1 MGGPPLQTTPLD
13 SISRW
18 AAGYSSMGLENELKM
33 FPTRQILFTGLGH
46 NDVHRMVSLLEA
58 FEVDF
63 QRVPWGPRVMTAVVR
78 TGFDVVVIGYP
89 TLDIPLESLL
99 STLRGS
105 GSASRHAG
113 LVLYCSPDEVHTG
126 QQLLGHGVNRVV
138 SRNDPDQ
145 AIQESVLSLIDVP
158 RRFHLRAPVHISD
171 VQNRDKLI
179 SYCHTENLSMSGMLV
194 NCAHQ
199 PDIGALLEF
208 SLLFPEEEG
217 PIRGRA
223 RVARIADARRE
234 KVMGVGAAF
243 ESFARSD
250 RSRLRNALS
259 RRWH

>member
-1 MGGPPLQTTPLD
+1 MT
-13 SISRW
+13 
-18 AAGYSSMGLENELKM
+18 

-63 QRVPWGPRVMTAVVR
+63 HRVPWSPRLLTTVSRST
-78 TGFDVVVIGYP
+78 FDVVVAGYP
-89 TLDIPLESLL
+89 THDMPLDSLIATIRKDR
-99 STLRGS
+99 SS
-105 GSASRHAG
+105 SRHAG
-113 LVLYCSPDEVHTG
+113 LVLYCTAEEIHDG
-126 QQLLGHGVNRVV
+126 RALLGKGVNRVV
-138 SRNDPDQ
+138 SRTDSDQ

-171 VQNRDKLI
+171 VQRRDRPI

-199 PDIGALLEF
+199 PDVGALLEF
-208 SLLFPEEEG
+208 ALLFPEEPE

-223 RVARIADARRE
+223 RVARIADPRRE
-234 KVMGVGAAF
+234 RVMGVGAAF
-243 ESFARSD
+243 ESFVQSD
-250 RSRLRNALS
+250 RSRLRNALT